1 MRYLGEVVWPTGS
14 RSFLPD
20 AGERRLIGFSL
31 FDIYIYI
38 YIADSDSGFDIQ
50 PVFGLLQKI
59 WLYYRFRPNTSPLKY

>member
-31 FDIYIYI
+31 FDIYI
-38 YIADSDSGFDIQ
+38 ADSDGGFDMQ
-50 PVFGLLQKI
+50 PVFGLLQRI
-59 WLYYRFRPNTSPLKY
+59 WRYYRY